1 MASNDQWNETKAILN
16 ELEQL
21 FDRDDDVKDIIDIRT
36 LENEVLAYNEQ
47 KMKSAKELIKGKWG
61 LYGWLKS
68 KDLFRIVLLS

>member
-47 KMKSAKELIKGKWG
+47 KMKSAKELIKGK
-61 LYGWLKS
+61 
-68 KDLFRIVLLS
+68 